1 MDLLEAHRELEKQ
14 CENYGSGRAF
24 ASAIGMSATFVN
36 DVRAGRAEM
45 SPRLLEALG
54 YKMVC
59 RLEKL

>member
-1 MDLLEAHRELEKQ
+1 MDYYEAHRELEKQ

-24 ASAIGMSATFVN
+24 AAAMGFSATFIN
-36 DVRAGRAEM
+36 DVRAGREKM
-45 SPRLLEALG
+45 SPNLLTALG